1 MGFCANTSWDRCAF
15 PENASAHYHME
26 TLKTYT
32 SKPLNISLKEQLLF
46 NRLCRKNFPKI
57 SEVTVVSIALCV
69 KLIYVVRAFVEGCSW
84 SGNSVTHKTPFH
96 AKKVKASQ
104 THLHTFLDGSPK
116 FQCNLKVSSR
126 CIIHSFLPT
135 WPMFF
140 IFYFIPYGL
149 HMNTWE
155 YKAGIHADI
164 LQMENT
170 EANLLVRYQ
179 ICAHVCCRRAAVSR
193 CCQV

>member
-104 THLHTFLDGSPK
+104 THLHTFVDGSPK

-126 CIIHSFLPT
+126 CIIHSFFPT

-140 IFYFIPYGL
+140 IFYFIPYGVWFTHE
-149 HMNTWE
+149 HMRIQSRHPCRYTTDGKYWSKSTRSLSNLCTCV
-155 YKAGIHADI
+155 
-164 LQMENT
+164 LQE
-170 EANLLVRYQ
+170 
-179 ICAHVCCRRAAVSR
+179 SSSK
-193 CCQV
+193 